1 MLVVGSPFTRRRS
14 AFRPGAILPRS
25 ARQKRLA
32 LTEVADLRAS
42 TGDRPHRY
50 TYRDSSWWIEM
61 PNLTPF
67 TMGAASVPL
76 FFDHQMDCL

>member
-42 TGDRPHRY
+42 MGDRPHRY